1 MRDGYYIDNIICHI
15 IIIIILLTTINGGEY
30 IKLGN
35 VIIILCSDYNM
46 VKWPLNMYIYI
57 STKWQFGMA

>member
-1 MRDGYYIDNIICHI
+1 MRDGYDIGNIICHI

-30 IKLGN
+30 IKY

-46 VKWPLNMYIYI
+46 VKWPLNMYV
-57 STKWQFGMA
+57 STKRQFGMA